1 MTLPILL
8 DWVLLQYPPLWGY
21 IRYSARH
28 GGITKGKNMNTKA
41 IARKVG
47 LATAQVNEIARDLGI
62 KMSYRADNR
71 YWQINDR
78 HQAAQLIEMLT
89 EQTSN

>member
-1 MTLPILL
+1 
-8 DWVLLQYPPLWGY
+8 
-21 IRYSARH
+21 
-28 GGITKGKNMNTKA
+28 MNTKA

-62 KMSYRADNR
+62 KMSYRADNS

-78 HQAAQLIEMLT
+78 RQAAQLIEMLT